1 MSVALV
7 AGLVQLAPALA
18 KLFGKGEKAAEL
30 AADVARTIT
39 GETDD
44 ASVLRKLSGNPE
56 LLVQYQ
62 TALLNREVEL
72 EKLTQQ
78 DRDSA
83 RTRDAEFLKAGTRN
97 YRGDFLVGVSFIVVC
112 TILAIV
118 IMVPELSEYA
128 KGTLTTI
135 LGVFLAKM
143 TDIFAFEFGT
153 TRKKEE
159 DSAKVLTDYIKS

>member
-7 AGLVQLAPALA
+7 AGLIQLAPALA
-18 KLFGKGEKAAEL
+18 KMFGKGEKAAEL

-39 GETDD
+39 GENDDD
-44 ASVLRKLSGNPE
+44 AVLSKLRGNPE

-62 TALLNREVEL
+62 TALMNKEVEL

-83 RTRDAEFLKAGTRN
+83 RVRDAEFLKAGTRN

-118 IMVPELSEYA
+118 ILSPDLSEFA

-135 LGVFLAKM
+135 LGVFLSKLG
-143 TDIFAFEFGT
+143 DIYAFEFGT

-159 DSAKVLTDYIKS
+159 DSTKIITDYIKS